1 MEGLDCRESIAS
13 YRDQDYRG
21 GEVLLEK
28 GDRTCLTSKRSYSAG
43 VREAGAEEKKARY
56 NIFEAYEVD
65 SWREIQNTKGARV
78 ISEKGKN
85 ENSRINQREI
95 VKKVREM
102 VLEIFSE
109 KNWIE
114 KIEVE
119 KRKEKKRG
127 YKNIDTNS
135 YLLKIEDDCLYV

>member
-1 MEGLDCRESIAS
+1 
-13 YRDQDYRG
+13 
-21 GEVLLEK
+21 
-28 GDRTCLTSKRSYSAG
+28 
-43 VREAGAEEKKARY
+43 
-56 NIFEAYEVD
+56 
-65 SWREIQNTKGARV
+65 
-78 ISEKGKN
+78 
-85 ENSRINQREI
+85 
-95 VKKVREM
+95 M